1 MHYVSAKLLKKIY
14 KPRAKWSHKG
24 MYGKLLVIGGSK
36 IYSGSP
42 TFNAIAA
49 YRAGCDLV
57 TIAAPK
63 RAADIVAKFLPDM
76 ITIPLEGDC
85 LTDKHIKEIT
95 PLIDNHDAV
104 VIGGGLGR
112 EKKTIEAVKNILRYI
127 KKSGNPCVVDADA
140 LHALKGFHLAK
151 NFALTPHSQE
161 FFVVTGTRVRADVY
175 SRINETKKAAAKLNC
190 VILLKGYADV
200 ISDGKRVAVNRTGN
214 PYMTKGGTG
223 DTLAGICGAL
233 LARNVD
239 AFDAAC
245 ASAFINGAA
254 GDLAAKK
261 HIESTLAS
269 DVADEIKNVLK
280 KFVKK

>member
-1 MHYVSAKLLKKIY
+1 MQYVSAQLLKKIY

-24 MYGKLLVIGGSK
+24 MFGKLLVIGGSK

-42 TFNAIAA
+42 TFNALAA

-57 TIAAPK
+57 TIVAPQ

-76 ITIPLEGDC
+76 ITIPLKGDY
-85 LTDKHIKEIT
+85 LTENHTKEIF
-95 PLIDNHDAV
+95 PLIEKSDAV

-112 EKKTIEAVKNILRYI
+112 NKKTIAAVRKILSYIAKI
-127 KKSGNPCVVDADA
+127 KKPCVVDADA
-140 LHALKGFHLAK
+140 LHALKDLRLNK
-151 NFALTPHSQE
+151 NFILTPHSQE
-161 FFVVTGTRVRADVY
+161 FFVVTGKKLRTDVY
-175 SRINETKKAAAKLNC
+175 SRMKAVKKAAAKLNC

-200 ISDGKRVAVNRTGN
+200 ISDGIKIAVNRTGN

-233 LARNVD
+233 LARKINP
-239 AFDAAC
+239 FDAAC
-245 ASAFINGAA
+245 AAAFINGAA

-261 HIESTLAS
+261 HNEATLAS

-280 KFVKK
+280 GIK